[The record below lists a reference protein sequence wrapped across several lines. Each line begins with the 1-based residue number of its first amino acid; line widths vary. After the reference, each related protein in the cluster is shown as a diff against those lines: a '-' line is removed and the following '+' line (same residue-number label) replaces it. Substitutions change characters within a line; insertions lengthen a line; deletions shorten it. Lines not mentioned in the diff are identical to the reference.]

1 MTISYHPS
9 KTNKMEKIDKNKLL
23 AQTNEE
29 ASIIFENIQQA
40 IPEKSRAI
48 SVLIAVAQVLKN
60 TARQIKGSISEVGMK
75 IFILNV
81 LDVIKDDEDISEHDQ
96 RKPESAQ
103 SQI

>member
-1 MTISYHPS
+1 
-9 KTNKMEKIDKNKLL
+9 MEKIDENKLVQKL
-23 AQTNEE
+23 NEE

-48 SVLIAVAQVLKN
+48 SVLIAVAQVLKK
-60 TARQIKGSISEVGMK
+60 TARQIKGSVSEVEMK
-75 IFILNV
+75 IFILNL

>member
-1 MTISYHPS
+1 
-9 KTNKMEKIDKNKLL
+9 MEKRDKNKLL
-23 AQTNEE
+23 AQINEE

-48 SVLIAVAQVLKN
+48 SVLIAVAQVLKK